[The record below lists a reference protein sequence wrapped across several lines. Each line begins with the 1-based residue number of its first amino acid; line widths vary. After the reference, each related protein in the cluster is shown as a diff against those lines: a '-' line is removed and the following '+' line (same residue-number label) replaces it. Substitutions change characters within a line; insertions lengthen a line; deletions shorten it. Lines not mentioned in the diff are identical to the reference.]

1 MTLRDTAGGVLT
13 PAQREAWTR
22 DGYLVLPD
30 FLDEAGGAALRRRAA
45 ELVDTFEPI
54 GVAVQLESPEYE
66 AYVLDAGD
74 RIHYFLE
81 PESVAPD
88 GTLLR
93 PKHRAMGKIGRALH
107 DLDPVFDAFC
117 RTPRL
122 AALAADLEIRQPLLL
137 QSQYIFKQP
146 GIGRAFFVHQD
157 ATFMV
162 TEPPSVVAFWFAL
175 EDADEENACLHVLP
189 GAHRNAL
196 RSRFRR
202 VDGGDSRVEVID
214 PTPWPDDCFVPVAVR
229 RNSLV
234 LMHALL
240 PHASPENH
248 SQRTRESYVLH
259 VIDGTCHYPSDNWLR
274 RTPELPMRGF
284 EQREWSR

>member
-1 MTLRDTAGGVLT
+1 MTHRHKAGSVLT
-13 PAQREAWTR
+13 PAQRDGWAR

-30 FLDEAGGAALRRRAA
+30 FIAEADGAALRRRAA
-45 ELVDTFEPI
+45 ELVDAFEPV
-54 GVAVQLESPEYE
+54 GMPVQLESLEYE
-66 AYVLDAGD
+66 AYVLNAGD

-81 PESVAPD
+81 PDAVAPD

-122 AALAADLEIRQPLLL
+122 ATLAADLEIRRPLLL

-189 GAHRNAL
+189 GAHRSAL

-202 VDGGDSRVEVID
+202 MDGGDSGVEVID
-214 PTPWPDDCFVPVAVR
+214 PSPWPEERFVPVAVR

-234 LMHALL
+234 LMHGLL
-240 PHASPENH
+240 PHFSPENR

-259 VIDGTCHYPSDNWLR
+259 VIDGTCRYPSDNWLR
-274 RTPELPMRGF
+274 RGPELPMRGF
-284 EQREWSR
+284 

>member
-1 MTLRDTAGGVLT
+1 MTLFDTADGVLS
-13 PAQREAWTR
+13 ASQREAWAH

-30 FLDEAGGAALRRRAA
+30 FIDEASCAALRRRAA
-45 ELVDTFEPI
+45 ELVDAFEPI
-54 GVAVQLESPEYE
+54 GVAVQLDSPEYE

-81 PESVAPD
+81 PESVSSD
-88 GTLLR
+88 GRLLR

-107 DLDPVFDAFC
+107 DLDPIFDTFC

-122 AALAADLEIRQPLLL
+122 AALAADLEIQQPLLL

-146 GIGRAFFVHQD
+146 SIGRAFMVHQD

-162 TEPPSVVAFWFAL
+162 TEPASVVAFWFAL
-175 EDADEENACLHVLP
+175 EDADEENACLQVLP
-189 GAHRNAL
+189 GAHSNAL

-202 VDGGDSRVEVID
+202 KDGGDSGVEVFD
-214 PTPWPDDCFVPVAVR
+214 PTPWPEDCFVPISVR

-240 PHASPENH
+240 PHASPENR
-248 SQRTRESYVLH
+248 SLRTRESYVLH
-259 VIDGTCHYPSDNWLR
+259 VIDGACHYPTDNWLR
-274 RTPELPMRGF
+274 RSPELPMRGF
-284 EQREWSR
+284 DRR